1 MRFEELPP
9 LQALPLT
16 DKIDRAVEWIGKGF
30 DVSRHHQA
38 IAFSGGKDSTVLAWL
53 TLKYFPDK
61 KPYCIFGN
69 TGVEYPESIR
79 FARSFGKEYFGDR
92 FIEALPEKLEEDELK
107 YQAQRETL
115 EWLEREGRLGEVLK
129 EDGKLKT
136 TRTLERAA
144 TPEMWEDFRS
154 RGLVW
159 KKGLRKTYWYCIDQ
173 YGFPILGKSKSK
185 LDAKRINIDCFLK
198 YSQTVSESEELKEY
212 YSVLRQ
218 VKISQHCCKLLK
230 KDPSER
236 EQAAHD
242 VDVIFKGLMA
252 AESRSRMTSY
262 CTRGELFAGAH
273 RDHLPEGDPF
283 WHCNPLGIWTDD
295 DIWQFIHDYDVPYS
309 PLYDITWRDD
319 DGKERKILRNG
330 CFGCA
335 TAMAFEDN
343 QMAILRRTHPRIWE
357 KIMKSGM
364 AEQLQRMRIVR
375 NMGQASLLDVYPVED
390 LIEFHPCVFDSI
402 NELVVGGM
410 PVEYEAEADE

>member
-1 MRFEELPP
+1 MNFDELKPLQELP
-9 LQALPLT
+9 LN
-16 DKIDRAVEWIGKGF
+16 DKIDRALYWIDAGF
-30 DVSRHHQA
+30 QASRHRQA

-53 TLKYFPDK
+53 ILTNFPEK
-61 KPYCIFGN
+61 KPFCIFGN
-69 TGVEYPESIR
+69 TGVEYPESVR
-79 FARSFGKEYFGDR
+79 FARRFGKEFFGDR

-115 EWLEREGRLGEVLK
+115 EWLEREGRISEVLK
-129 EDGKLKT
+129 DDGKLKS

-144 TPEMWEDFRS
+144 TPEMWDDFRK
-154 RGLVW
+154 RGMVW
-159 KKGLRKTYWYCIDQ
+159 KKGFRKTYWYCIDQ

-198 YSQTVSESEELKEY
+198 YSQTISESDELKEY
-212 YSVLRQ
+212 YDVLRR

-252 AESRSRMTSY
+252 AESRTRMTSF
-262 CTRGELFAGAH
+262 CTRGELFAGRH

-295 DIWQFIHDYDVPYS
+295 DIWKYIRDYHVPYS
-309 PLYDITWRDD
+309 ELYDIEWRDD
-319 DGKERKILRNG
+319 DGKRRKIERNG

-343 QMAILRRTHPRIWE
+343 QMAILRRTHPLIWE
-357 KIMKSGM
+357 KVMKAGM
-364 AEQLQRMRIVR
+364 AEQLQKLRIDR
-375 NMGQASLLDVYPVED
+375 NNGQLSMLDMYPVED

-402 NELVVGGM
+402 NELIVGELPVDYDAEEVV
-410 PVEYEAEADE
+410 

>member
-53 TLKYFPDK
+53 TMKYFPDK

-185 LDAKRINIDCFLK
+185 LDAKRINIDK
-198 YSQTVSESEELKEY
+198 Y
-212 YSVLRQ
+212 
-218 VKISQHCCKLLK
+218 
-230 KDPSER
+230 
-236 EQAAHD
+236 
-242 VDVIFKGLMA
+242 GL
-252 AESRSRMTSY
+252 T
-262 CTRGELFAGAH
+262 
-273 RDHLPEGDPF
+273 
-283 WHCNPLGIWTDD
+283 
-295 DIWQFIHDYDVPYS
+295 
-309 PLYDITWRDD
+309 
-319 DGKERKILRNG
+319 
-330 CFGCA
+330 
-335 TAMAFEDN
+335 
-343 QMAILRRTHPRIWE
+343 
-357 KIMKSGM
+357 
-364 AEQLQRMRIVR
+364 
-375 NMGQASLLDVYPVED
+375 
-390 LIEFHPCVFDSI
+390 LIR
-402 NELVVGGM
+402 
-410 PVEYEAEADE
+410 